1 MKSSII
7 PPSEPPPVESEL
19 KVRPVPLPRL
29 KKPNNIYETRY
40 DVPAVKKQPT
50 PPPRPPA
57 PNFYYNQKSEITDK
71 PHHPGATL
79 RQTSLPAIHSE
90 TDGPEKQPHIF
101 RPRLSL
107 SEGAPLS
114 TRALPARSCPQI
126 NGPLPRPSITP
137 PVEPLYMEIE
147 DAQYLAIL
155 PPEDDVTAQETS
167 PTSKGVYNQID
178 SCQQYY
184 EIIEEKE
191 DVQEIQE
198 MLKWMRQE
206 SKAAHKTPSVFGLDI
221 KQEIRSFNQRAM
233 NIKQALHLYNVLM
246 KRRSRCL
253 GYYVSEF
260 RSISQLLD
268 KDEKK
273 VKNMGIAGGT
283 TGAVGGVAA
292 VVGIALAPVTMGVS
306 LIATAV
312 GVGMV
317 GAAGGMGVHA
327 ATPNKEINDQE
338 KIEKL
343 ACDYAMSVADIEH
356 CLGLILSEVNELQRH
371 DLGRLEHAGGVLP
384 AALTLAHRSQAVR
397 NNIHNGRLSSYAST
411 TPSERLLQ
419 AFAAEM
425 DQYYKDKG
433 GHKKLRK
440 SNKSRLSGRVQ
451 LLARNLQEELDYLN
465 DMWKCFNQSM
475 NQS

>member
-1 MKSSII
+1 MKSSTI

-40 DVPAVKKQPT
+40 DVPAAKKQPT

-57 PNFYYNQKSEITDK
+57 PDFYYNQKSEITDK
-71 PHHPGATL
+71 PHHPRATH
-79 RQTSLPAIHSE
+79 RQASLPAIDSE
-90 TDGPEKQPHIF
+90 TDGPAKQPHIF

-114 TRALPARSCPQI
+114 TRALPAKPRPQI
-126 NGPLPRPSITP
+126 YGPLPRPSITP

-155 PPEDDVTAQETS
+155 PPEDDVTVRKPAQETS

-233 NIKQALHLYNVLM
+233 NI
-246 KRRSRCL
+246 
-253 GYYVSEF
+253 

-292 VVGIALAPVTMGVS
+292 LVGIALAPVTMGVS

-343 ACDYAMSVADIEH
+343 ACDYAMSVADIER

>member
-40 DVPAVKKQPT
+40 DVPAVRTQPT
-50 PPPRPPA
+50 APPRPPA
-57 PNFYYNQKSEITDK
+57 PNFYYNQKSKIIDN
-71 PHHPGATL
+71 PHHSGATL
-79 RQTSLPAIHSE
+79 RQMSLPAIA
-90 TDGPEKQPHIF
+90 
-101 RPRLSL
+101 RPR
-107 SEGAPLS
+107 
-114 TRALPARSCPQI
+114 PQI
-126 NGPLPRPSITP
+126 YGTLPRPSRTP
-137 PVEPLYMEIE
+137 QVEPLYMEIE
-147 DAQYLAIL
+147 DAQYLVIL
-155 PPEDDVTAQETS
+155 PPEDDVTVRKPAQVTS

-178 SCQQYY
+178 SCEQYY

-198 MLKWMRQE
+198 LLKWMRQE
-206 SKAAHKTPSVFGLDI
+206 SKAAHKNPSVFGLDI

-233 NIKQALHLYNVLM
+233 TIRRALHLYDVLM
-246 KRRSRCL
+246 KRRSRSL
-253 GYYVSEF
+253 WYYVTEF

-273 VKNMGIAGGT
+273 MKNLGIAGGT

-306 LIATAV
+306 LVATAV

-317 GAAGGMGVHA
+317 GAAGGIGVHA

-343 ACDYAMSVADIEH
+343 ACDYAMSVTDIER
-356 CLGLILSEVNELQRH
+356 CLGLILFEVNELQRH
-371 DLGRLEHAGGVLP
+371 DLGRLEHAEGVLP
-384 AALTLAHRSQAVR
+384 AALTLAHRSQAVT
-397 NNIHNGRLSSYAST
+397 NNIHNGRISSYAST
-411 TPSERLLQ
+411 MPSERLLH

-451 LLARNLQEELDYLN
+451 LLVRNLQEELDYLN
-465 DMWKCFNQSM
+465 DMWKCFNQSI